1 MSATLTAAVPLTSS
15 APLAIDTR
23 LGDLQPEFWEA
34 AGETLIMA
42 TTALVLGGLLG
53 LLLGLGLFLTRKGG
67 LYAHRPLF
75 VVLNVAVNFFRP
87 IPFVIFVAALQPLAR
102 VVVGTGIGIW
112 AATFA
117 ITVAA
122 TFGISRIVEQNL
134 VTVSPGVI
142 EAARAMGASRARITS
157 TVVVPEALGPMILG
171 YTFAFVAI
179 IDMTAIAGVIA
190 GGGLGSF
197 AQRFGFRQFDDVVMW
212 AAILVLVAIV
222 TLIQL
227 AGTLLS
233 RRVLRR

>member
-1 MSATLTAAVPLTSS
+1 MSGVPT
-15 APLAIDTR
+15 PLAVDTR
-23 LGDLQPEFWEA
+23 LGDLQAEFWQA
-34 AGETLIMA
+34 AGETVVMA

-53 LLLGLGLFLTRKGG
+53 LVLGLGLYLTRKGG
-67 LYAHRPLF
+67 LYANRPVQ

-102 VVVGTGIGIW
+102 AVVGTGIGTA

-117 ITVAA
+117 IVVAA

-134 VTVSPGVI
+134 VTVGPGVI
-142 EAARAMGASRARITS
+142 EAARAMGASRARITF
-157 TVVVPEALGPMILG
+157 TVLLPEALGPLVLG

-179 IDMTAIAGVIA
+179 VDMTAIAGVVA

-212 AAILVLVAIV
+212 ASIVLLVAFV
-222 TLIQL
+222 MVIQL
-227 AGTLLS
+227 GGNLLA
-233 RRVLRR
+233 RKVLRR

>member
-1 MSATLTAAVPLTSS
+1 MTALTTG
-15 APLAIDTR
+15 LAIDTR
-23 LGDLQPEFWEA
+23 LGDLQPEFWQA
-34 AGETLIMA
+34 AGETVLMA

-53 LLLGLGLFLTRKGG
+53 LALGLGLYLTRKGG
-67 LYAHRPLF
+67 LYAHRASY
-75 VVLNVAVNFFRP
+75 VVLNVVVNFFRP

-102 VVVGTGIGIW
+102 VVVGTGIGTP

-117 ITVAA
+117 IVVAA

-142 EAARAMGASRARITS
+142 EAARAMGASRSRITFG
-157 TVVVPEALGPMILG
+157 VLVPEALGPLVLG

-179 IDMTAIAGVIA
+179 VDMTAIAGVVA

-212 AAILVLVAIV
+212 ASILALVAFV
-222 TLIQL
+222 MVIQL
-227 AGTLLS
+227 GGNLLA
-233 RRVLRR
+233 RKVLRR